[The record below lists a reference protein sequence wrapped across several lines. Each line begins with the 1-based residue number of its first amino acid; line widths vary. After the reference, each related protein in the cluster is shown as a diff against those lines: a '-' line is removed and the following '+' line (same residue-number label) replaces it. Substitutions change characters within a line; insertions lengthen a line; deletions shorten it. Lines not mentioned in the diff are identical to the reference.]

1 MWKNSSYFVK
11 KNKTYFFK
19 IRSCFTLLLTCFFLF
34 RRDEDQLSESGEN
47 AGDEKGA
54 FKFCVSRAG
63 SVDDR
68 EDTASPPRMSDK
80 EKAM

>member
-1 MWKNSSYFVK
+1 MF
-11 KNKTYFFK
+11 
-19 IRSCFTLLLTCFFLF
+19 FFLF